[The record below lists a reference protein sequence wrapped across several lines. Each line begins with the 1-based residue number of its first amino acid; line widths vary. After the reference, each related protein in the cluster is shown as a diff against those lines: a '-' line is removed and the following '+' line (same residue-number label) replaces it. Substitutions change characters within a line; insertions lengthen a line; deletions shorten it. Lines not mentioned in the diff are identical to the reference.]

1 MERRCQVKMTPHG
14 RDILCWMVQRVPPL
28 AWFLSFAHALSKPSR
43 NWLLLLLLQRFQ
55 SSWGLVEPFLRPQTP
70 MHVWESKCTACYGS
84 GIVSCS
90 SGRRGR
96 RSSATCASCT
106 GLGASLS
113 PWQLCLC
120 GSSSSLE
127 HLTLGELGL
136 RPSIRGF
143 ARG

>member
-1 MERRCQVKMTPHG
+1 MERRCQVKLTPHG
-14 RDILCWMVQRVPPL
+14 RDILCCYQRAPPL
-28 AWFLSFAHALSKPSR
+28 AWFLSFAHTPSKPSR
-43 NWLLLLLLQRFQ
+43 NWLLLLQRFQ

-84 GIVSCS
+84 GIVSFS
-90 SGRRGR
+90 SNRRGR

-106 GLGASLS
+106 GMGASLS
-113 PWQLCLC
+113 PRQLCMC
-120 GSSSSLE
+120 GSSSSPE